1 MLLQL
6 HKVEGKLQLKP
17 LLRIL
22 QINVGN
28 LTDTLQ
34 TIGEGTSMDVQF
46 LGSLQHISL
55 KCKKYFQRLEQLCII
70 FLIVFL

>member
-22 QINVGN
+22 QINVGD
-28 LTDTLQ
+28 LADPLQ
-34 TIGEGTSMDVQF
+34 TIGEGASMNVQF
-46 LGSLQHISL
+46 L
-55 KCKKYFQRLEQLCII
+55 
-70 FLIVFL
+70 